1 MKKQKGTIFFNNA
14 SAGFTLIEV
23 IIALAVL
30 TIGILSVNVMHTVSI
45 RGNAT
50 ASGIT
55 TSANWAADRVERIFS
70 LNYGNDD
77 LKDTDAD
84 GSAGLDA
91 DVTTATADHNWT
103 SPDGRYTVLWNVA
116 EEYPMPN
123 IKTIH
128 VIVNRSDR
136 GETKTVTFR
145 YKKSRY
151 M

>member
-1 MKKQKGTIFFNNA
+1 MKKQDCTLLFSTA

-23 IIALAVL
+23 IIALAIL

-45 RGNAT
+45 RGNST

-55 TSANWAADRVERIFS
+55 TAANWGADRAERIFS
-70 LNYGNDD
+70 LNYGNAD

-91 DVTTATADHNWT
+91 DVTTATADHSWT
-103 SPDGRYTVLWNVA
+103 SPDGRFTVLWNVA
-116 EEYPMPN
+116 EEFPMPN

-128 VIVNRSDR
+128 VHVSRSDR

-145 YKKSRY
+145 YKKSKY